1 MRRRIV
7 SWETPYACATVGSGS
22 FCSTTRCTTVGHCP
36 VGRLYAGCFGPGR
49 RCLITQEEGFPQL
62 FPLQQA
68 GVAPSDTVFLSGQGR
83 ESKLVTED
91 SKPVG
96 SGLIIYSS
104 FSYYKKLRS
113 FASTSPACAGSRV
126 SARSH
131 TPFSETL
138 LLPPLP
144 PNSARMGLPFV
155 LFSHQPRT
163 DRPRSQHRA

>member
-7 SWETPYACATVGSGS
+7 SWETPYASATVRSGS

-96 SGLIIYSS
+96 SGLTIR
-104 FSYYKKLRS
+104 KLPY
-113 FASTSPACAGSRV
+113 FFHTAVFLCLTSIDLWWV
-126 SARSH
+126 
-131 TPFSETL
+131 FSE
-138 LLPPLP
+138 
-144 PNSARMGLPFV
+144 RMFQGASSGFPMIPSFV
-155 LFSHQPRT
+155 EFPRFLFSHSTKPGQSHT
-163 DRPRSQHRA
+163 CA